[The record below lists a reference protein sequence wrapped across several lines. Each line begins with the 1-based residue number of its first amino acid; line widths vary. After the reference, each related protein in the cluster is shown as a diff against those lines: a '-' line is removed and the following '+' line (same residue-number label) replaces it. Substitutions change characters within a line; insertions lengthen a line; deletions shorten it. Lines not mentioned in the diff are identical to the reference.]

1 MCFDADSHPP
11 ISAIAGAAV
20 DGRPL
25 ELTAADGN
33 RFAAFGADAPEPTGA
48 GIVVLPDVRGLVT
61 YYEELAL
68 RFAESGV
75 DAIAIDYYGR
85 TAGASRRDAEFEF
98 ESHTERTTWA
108 GLRADVTAA
117 AEELRSSRG
126 ITSLF
131 SVGFSIGGRLSF
143 LLASVPGLGM
153 SGVIG
158 FYGRLTGPTHND
170 MPAPL
175 HEVERFEAAVLGL
188 FGGADP
194 KTPGEDVQRFEAA
207 LAGAGVEHRI
217 VSYPG
222 APHSFF
228 DRKEAEYASA
238 SANAWSEVGTFIDA
252 HRTASEGSSLAERE

>member
-1 MCFDADSHPP
+1 MCLDADSQPP
-11 ISAIAGAAV
+11 ILAMAGAAV
-20 DGRPL
+20 DGWPL

-33 RFAAFGADAPEPTGA
+33 RFAAFRADATEPTGA
-48 GIVVLPDVRGLVT
+48 GVVVLPDVRGLVAF
-61 YYEELAL
+61 YEELAL
-68 RFAESGV
+68 RFAESGI

-85 TAGASRRDAEFEF
+85 TAGASRRDAEFEYLP
-98 ESHTERTTWA
+98 HTERTTWA

-117 AEELRSSRG
+117 AEELRASRG

-143 LLASVPGLGM
+143 LLASVPGLRM

-158 FYGRLTGPTHND
+158 FYARLTGPTRND
-170 MPAPL
+170 MAAPL
-175 HEVERFEAAVLGL
+175 DEVGRFGAAVLGL

-194 KTPGEDVQRFEAA
+194 KTPKEDVRRFEAA
-207 LAGAGVEHRI
+207 LAGAGIEHRI

-228 DRKEAEYASA
+228 DRKPAEYASA
-238 SANAWSEVGTFIDA
+238 SANAWSEVVTFIDA
-252 HRTASEGSSLAERE
+252 LRAASEGSSVAGGE